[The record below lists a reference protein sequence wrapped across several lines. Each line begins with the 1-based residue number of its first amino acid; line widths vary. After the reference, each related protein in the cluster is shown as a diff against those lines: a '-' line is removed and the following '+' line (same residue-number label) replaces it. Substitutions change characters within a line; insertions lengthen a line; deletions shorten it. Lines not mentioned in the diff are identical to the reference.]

1 MNKPATPAG
10 VAEIGLLFVVAVWGV
25 NFSVIKVALEVIPP
39 FTVNLLRFTVS
50 LAVLTALHV
59 VQSRSRNRSPLY
71 DLKTFPVAVIA
82 LGLLAH
88 VVYQAG
94 FILGLDRVTAGGG
107 ALLIASSPIWTTVVG
122 HIRGIDHLSIGAWL
136 GLAMSLV
143 GVVLVVIGQT
153 GAQIDGEALGV
164 LFLLGAA
171 SAWGLT
177 TVFTR
182 PLLDKG
188 ASPLGLTTAGLW
200 VAYPVLFAMGIW
212 GALDQDWSRVGAT
225 EWMALLYSGGLST
238 GVAYWIWNVA
248 VKRVGPSRTSAYANL
263 VPVAGVAAG
272 LVVLNETIT
281 PLELAGGA
289 LVILGL
295 VVMRRLR

>member
-1 MNKPATPAG
+1 M
-10 VAEIGLLFVVAVWGV
+10 
-25 NFSVIKVALEVIPP
+25 
-39 FTVNLLRFTVS
+39 
-50 LAVLTALHV
+50 
-59 VQSRSRNRSPLY
+59 
-71 DLKTFPVAVIA
+71 
-82 LGLLAH
+82 
-88 VVYQAG
+88 
-94 FILGLDRVTAGGG
+94 
-107 ALLIASSPIWTTVVG
+107 
-122 HIRGIDHLSIGAWL
+122 
-136 GLAMSLV
+136 
-143 GVVLVVIGQT
+143 VIGHNHK
-153 GAQIDGEALGV
+153 I
-164 LFLLGAA
+164 
-171 SAWGLT
+171 AWGLT

-200 VAYPVLFAMGIW
+200 VAYPILFAMGIW
-212 GALDQDWSRVGAT
+212 GALDQDWSHVGAT